1 VKAIVYHGPKD
12 FRLESVPDAALRAD
26 TDVVVRVTRTAIC
39 GSDLHL
45 WHGGMPVA
53 ENGFAVGH
61 EVVGVVEDVG
71 RAVQTLRKGDRVA
84 VACTTGCGA
93 CAPCRDF
100 LASACIVT
108 TAGGAGNV
116 FGFSRAL
123 PGGQAEALRVP
134 FADANCFRIPDT
146 VGDEAA
152 LFLTDILP
160 TGYMGADL
168 AEVAPATSS
177 SCSAAVRSA
186 RSRRARR
193 SCAARRACSRR
204 PRRRTDARVRRRA
217 AARRSIPRART
228 SARACWRRPAAA
240 ARDAVIEAV
249 GRPELIQQA
258 LLLARP
264 GGRIAVIGLCAAP
277 VELQPILLFLKNL
290 SLRSGL
296 VNPQRFVPKLL
307 PAIESGR
314 LDPPRSS
321 RIGSRSPTA
330 CAATKCSR
338 ATPRTCSRWSS
349 RREPAA
355 RRRLL
360 QPLRRLLAG
369 PRRRR
374 RRAGPDLV
382 RRGGRALRALARER
396 LGGARGSR
404 RPRRDRCAEPR
415 RRAALDQRQP
425 RIWVDYFEITSAAR
439 SPSSRAIATST

>member
-168 AEVAPATSS
+168 AEVAPGDVVVVLGCGPVGAF
-177 SCSAAVRSA
+177 AARAAQLRGAA
-186 RSRRARR
+186 RVLAVDLDGGRRAR
-193 SCAARRACSRR
+193 AEARGCETIDPTRE
-204 PRRRTDARVRRRA
+204 DVGARVLA
-217 AARRSIPRART
+217 ATGGRGA
-228 SARACWRRPAAA
+228 
-240 ARDAVIEAV
+240 DAVIEAV

-296 VNPQRFVPKLL
+296 VNPQRFVPRLL

-314 LDPPRSS
+314 LDPAE
-321 RIGSRSPTA
+321 IITH
-330 CAATKCSR
+330 
-338 ATPRTCSRWSS
+338 
-349 RREPAA
+349 
-355 RRRLL
+355 RL
-360 QPLRRLLAG
+360 PLTDGVRGYEVFASHAEDVLKVVLA
-369 PRRRR
+369 P
-374 RRAGPDLV
+374 
-382 RRGGRALRALARER
+382 
-396 LGGARGSR
+396 
-404 RPRRDRCAEPR
+404 
-415 RRAALDQRQP
+415 
-425 RIWVDYFEITSAAR
+425 
-439 SPSSRAIATST
+439 